1 MNYNEYNKDDDLEV
15 FIYNALNERI
25 KVDSNLVAIL
35 NDSEKEIKDC
45 SAWIYAYYRKKATN
59 GRLYVD
65 NDKLAEKIYE
75 YYVDR
80 PYEKEEE
87 EVKKAAAKVDKE
99 IKEAKAK
106 VKVKKS
112 APAAKPKKVE
122 TVEETVKEKAIS
134 LFDFM

>member
-1 MNYNEYNKDDDLEV
+1 MNYNEYNKNDDLEV
-15 FIYNALNERI
+15 FIYNALSERL
-25 KVDSNLVAIL
+25 KVDSNLEKIL
-35 NDSEKEIKDC
+35 NDSEKEIKEC
-45 SAWIYAYYRKKATN
+45 GKWIYAYYKKKATN

-87 EVKKAAAKVDKE
+87 ETKKAVAKVDKE
-99 IKEAKAK
+99 IKAKAK
-106 VKVKKS
+106 VVKP
-112 APAAKPKKVE
+112 APAVKPKKVE
-122 TVEETVKEKAIS
+122 TVKETVKEKAIS